1 MYRGR
6 VIVGEPDSPPVPIHC
21 YTCAIPVRGDV
32 HINAPVHPVGQ
43 ALSAFENP
51 VATDV
56 KPLRIALLGYRSAPF
71 SGGQGVYLKYLS
83 RALKSLGHEVSVI
96 SGPPYPHLDAGIPLH
111 QLPSL
116 DLYAHGLGA
125 ITWAQFWRDPLARR
139 EWWSKLTGGFV
150 EPWTFGERARRW
162 VLANADNFD
171 VIHDNQTL
179 SDGILALQTAGIPL
193 VTTIHHPITRD
204 RQLAVE
210 SESVWYRKLLV
221 RRWYDFLDMQERVAK
236 QLNHIV
242 TVSGISRR
250 DIVADF
256 GVDPRRVAVMYNG
269 VDTEVFRPLDGK
281 DRKVSQIMAIASAD
295 TPTKGL
301 QILLPAVAQLIAA
314 GKQLEVV
321 LVGKPKPEGETVQLI
336 RALGLQ
342 EHIQWYQDLEQE
354 QIAELYAESTIAVVP
369 SLYEGF
375 GLPAVEAMACGI
387 PLISSDGGA
396 LGEVAGDAALVVPA
410 GDVAA
415 LAAAIQELLENPA
428 RREELGRLGRARA
441 ERKFSWQ
448 ACAQRLV
455 AHYRSVIESTN
466 QHPRAS
472 QESGLTRC

>member
-1 MYRGR
+1 M
-6 VIVGEPDSPPVPIHC
+6 
-21 YTCAIPVRGDV
+21 IPVRGDV

-51 VATDV
+51 VAPDV

-96 SGPPYPHLDAGIPLH
+96 SGPPYPHLDADIPLH
-111 QLPSL
+111 KLPSL

-162 VLANADNFD
+162 VFANADNFD

-210 SESVWYRKLLV
+210 SENVWYRKLLV

-269 VDTEVFRPLDGK
+269 VDTEVFRPVDGK

-301 QILLPAVAQLIAA
+301 QILLPAVAQLITA

-321 LVGKPKPEGETVQLI
+321 LVGKPKPEGETVQLV

-342 EHIQWYQDLEQE
+342 EHIQWYRDLEQE

-415 LAAAIQELLENPA
+415 LAAAIQELLENPE

-441 ERKFSWQ
+441 EREFSWQ
-448 ACAQRLV
+448 VCAQRLV
-455 AHYRSVIESTN
+455 AHYRSVIESTA
-466 QHPRAS
+466 QHPRAA
-472 QESGLTRC
+472 QESGSSRC

>member
-1 MYRGR
+1 M
-6 VIVGEPDSPPVPIHC
+6 
-21 YTCAIPVRGDV
+21 IPFRGDV

-51 VATDV
+51 VAPDV

-83 RALKSLGHEVSVI
+83 RALKSLGHQVSVI
-96 SGPPYPHLDAGIPLH
+96 SGPPYPHLDADIPLH
-111 QLPSL
+111 KLPSL

-162 VLANADNFD
+162 VFANADNFD
-171 VIHDNQTL
+171 VIHDNQSL

-204 RQLAVE
+204 RQLAVD
-210 SESVWYRKLLV
+210 SENVWYRKLLV

-269 VDTEVFRPLDGK
+269 VDTEVFRPVDGK

-301 QILLPAVAQLIAA
+301 QILLPAVAQLITA

-321 LVGKPKPEGETVQLI
+321 LVGKPKPEGETVQLV

-342 EHIQWYQDLEQE
+342 EHIQWYRDLEQE

-415 LAAAIQELLENPA
+415 LAAAIQELLENPE

-441 ERKFSWQ
+441 EREFSWQ
-448 ACAQRLV
+448 VCAQRLV
-455 AHYRSVIESTN
+455 AHYRSVIESTA
-466 QHPRAS
+466 QHPRAA
-472 QESGLTRC
+472 QESGSSRC

>member
-1 MYRGR
+1 
-6 VIVGEPDSPPVPIHC
+6 VIPI
-21 YTCAIPVRGDV
+21 RGDV

-43 ALSAFENP
+43 ALSALEKP
-51 VATDV
+51 APTDV
-56 KPLRIALLGYRSAPF
+56 QPLRVALLGYRSAPF

-83 RALKSLGHEVSVI
+83 RALKSLGHDVSVI
-96 SGPPYPHLDAGIPLH
+96 SGPPYPHLDAGISLH
-111 QLPSL
+111 KLPSL

-125 ITWAQFWRDPLARR
+125 ITWAQFWQDPLARR

-204 RQLAVE
+204 RQLAIE
-210 SESVWYRKLLV
+210 SEGVWYRKLLV
-221 RRWYDFLDMQERVAK
+221 RRWYDFLDMQQRVAK

-242 TVSGISRR
+242 TVSGASRR

-269 VDTEVFRPLDGK
+269 VDTEVFRPVDGK
-281 DRKVSQIMAIASAD
+281 ARKPGQIMAVASAD

-301 QILLPAVAQLIAA
+301 QILLPAVAQLITA

-321 LVGKPKPEGETVQLI
+321 LVGKPKPEGETVQLV

-342 EHIQWYQDLEQE
+342 EHIQWYRDLEQE
-354 QIAELYAESTIAVVP
+354 QIAELYAESAIAVVP

-415 LAAAIQELLENPA
+415 LAAAIQELLENPE

-441 ERKFSWQ
+441 EREFSWQ
-448 ACAQRLV
+448 VCAQRLV
-455 AHYRSVIESTN
+455 AHYRSVIESTT
-466 QHPRAS
+466 QYPCAAK
-472 QESGLTRC
+472 ESGPSRC

>member
-1 MYRGR
+1 M
-6 VIVGEPDSPPVPIHC
+6 
-21 YTCAIPVRGDV
+21 IPVRGDV

-51 VATDV
+51 VAPDV

-96 SGPPYPHLDAGIPLH
+96 SGPPYPHLDADIPLH
-111 QLPSL
+111 KLPSL

-162 VLANADNFD
+162 VFANADNFD

-210 SESVWYRKLLV
+210 SENVWYRKLLV

-269 VDTEVFRPLDGK
+269 VDTEVFRPVDGK

-301 QILLPAVAQLIAA
+301 QILLPAVAQLITA

-321 LVGKPKPEGETVQLI
+321 LVGKPKPEGETVQLV

-342 EHIQWYQDLEQE
+342 EHIQWYRDLEQE

-396 LGEVAGDAALVVPA
+396 LGEVAGNAALVVPA

-415 LAAAIQELLENPA
+415 LAAAIQELLENPE
-428 RREELGRLGRARA
+428 RREELSRLGRARA
-441 ERKFSWQ
+441 EGEFSWQ
-448 ACAQRLV
+448 VCAQRLV
-455 AHYRSVIESTN
+455 AHYRSVIESTA
-466 QHPRAS
+466 QHPRAA
-472 QESGLTRC
+472 QESGSSRC

>member
-1 MYRGR
+1 M
-6 VIVGEPDSPPVPIHC
+6 
-21 YTCAIPVRGDV
+21 IPVRGDV

-51 VATDV
+51 VAPDV

-83 RALKSLGHEVSVI
+83 RALKSLGHQVSVI
-96 SGPPYPHLDAGIPLH
+96 SGPPYPHLDADIPLH
-111 QLPSL
+111 KLPSL

-162 VLANADNFD
+162 VFANADNFD
-171 VIHDNQTL
+171 VIHDNQSL

-210 SESVWYRKLLV
+210 SENVWYRKLLV

-269 VDTEVFRPLDGK
+269 VDTEVFRPVDGK

-301 QILLPAVAQLIAA
+301 QILLPAVAQLITA

-321 LVGKPKPEGETVQLI
+321 LVGKPKPEGETVQLV

-342 EHIQWYQDLEQE
+342 EHIQWYRDLEQE

-415 LAAAIQELLENPA
+415 LAAAIQELLENPE

-441 ERKFSWQ
+441 EREFSWQ
-448 ACAQRLV
+448 VCAQRLV
-455 AHYRSVIESTN
+455 AHYRSVIESTA
-466 QHPRAS
+466 QHPRAA
-472 QESGLTRC
+472 QESGSSRC

>member
-1 MYRGR
+1 M
-6 VIVGEPDSPPVPIHC
+6 IPI
-21 YTCAIPVRGDV
+21 RGDV

-43 ALSAFENP
+43 ALSALENP
-51 VATDV
+51 ASTDV
-56 KPLRIALLGYRSAPF
+56 QPLRVALLGYRSAPF

-83 RALKSLGHEVSVI
+83 RALKSLGHDVSVI
-96 SGPPYPHLDAGIPLH
+96 SGPPYPHLDAGISLH
-111 QLPSL
+111 KLPSL

-204 RQLAVE
+204 RQLAIE
-210 SESVWYRKLLV
+210 SEGVWYRKLLV
-221 RRWYDFLDMQERVAK
+221 RRWYDFLDMQQRVAK

-242 TVSGISRR
+242 TVSGASRR

-269 VDTEVFRPLDGK
+269 VDTELFRPLE
-281 DRKVSQIMAIASAD
+281 DRPRKTNQIMAIASAD

-301 QILLPAVAQLIAA
+301 QILLPAVAQLISA
-314 GKQLEVV
+314 GKQLELV
-321 LVGKPKPEGETVQLI
+321 LVGKPKPDGETARLI
-336 RALGLQ
+336 RRLGLKD
-342 EHIQWYQDLEQE
+342 HIQWYRDLEQE
-354 QIAELYAESTIAVVP
+354 QLVELYAQSTIAVVP
-369 SLYEGF
+369 SMYEGF

-396 LGEVAGDAALVVPA
+396 LAEVVGDAALVVPA
-410 GDVAA
+410 GDAPA
-415 LAAAIQELLENPA
+415 LASAIQELLENPKHRA
-428 RREELGRLGRARA
+428 KLGRYGRERA
-441 ERKFSWQ
+441 EREFSWQ
-448 ACAQRLV
+448 VCAQRLV
-455 AHYRSVIESTN
+455 GHYRSVIQSTTAKPCF
-466 QHPRAS
+466 QSAS
-472 QESGLTRC
+472 REPPC

>member
-1 MYRGR
+1 M
-6 VIVGEPDSPPVPIHC
+6 
-21 YTCAIPVRGDV
+21 IPVRGDF

-51 VATDV
+51 VAPDV
-56 KPLRIALLGYRSAPF
+56 KPLRIALLGYRSAPY

-83 RALKSLGHEVSVI
+83 RALKYLGHEVAVI
-96 SGPPYPHLDAGIPLH
+96 SGPPYPHLDAGIPLYK
-111 QLPSL
+111 LPSL

-171 VIHDNQTL
+171 VVHDNQTL
-179 SDGILALQTAGIPL
+179 SDGILALQVAGIPL

-204 RQLAVE
+204 RQLAVD
-210 SESVWYRKLLV
+210 SEKVWYRKLLV
-221 RRWYDFLDMQERVAK
+221 RRWYDFLDMQQRVAK

-256 GVDPRRVAVMYNG
+256 GVDARRVAVMYNG
-269 VDTEVFRPLDGK
+269 VDTEVFRPVEGR

-301 QILLPAVAQLIAA
+301 QILLPAVAQLITA

-342 EHIQWYQDLEQE
+342 EHIHWYRDLEQE

-415 LAAAIQELLENPA
+415 LAAAIQELLENPE

-441 ERKFSWQ
+441 EREFSWQ
-448 ACAQRLV
+448 VCAQRLV
-455 AHYRSVIESTN
+455 AHYRSVIESTT
-466 QHPRAS
+466 QHPRAA
-472 QESGLTRC
+472 QESRSSRC